1 MNEVVELRR
10 ECRAVLIPS
19 GRPAVLARGEH
30 VALTQQLGGSFT
42 VEIRHG
48 LLARIDGA
56 DADALGVEAVGVGG
70 PADGQSEACGTPDVE
85 LVLNRLR
92 TVFDPEIPVNVV
104 DLGLVYTCEVIAVSP
119 GEHRVEVTMSMTA
132 PGCGMGDV
140 LRAEATAKILELPGI
155 VAADVEL
162 VWEPPWDLS
171 RMSEAARL
179 QLGMW

>member
-19 GRPAVLARGEH
+19 GRPAVLTRGEH
-30 VALTQQLGGSFT
+30 VALVQQLGGSFT

-56 DADALGVEAVGVGG
+56 DADALGVEP
-70 PADGQSEACGTPDVE
+70 PADGQSEACGTPDAE
-85 LVLNRLR
+85 LVLDRLR

-140 LRAEATAKILELPGI
+140 LQAEATQKILELPGI

>member
-1 MNEVVELRR
+1 MNDVVELRR
-10 ECRAVLIPS
+10 DCSAVLIPS
-19 GRPAVLARGEH
+19 GRSAVLARGER
-30 VALTQQLGGSFT
+30 VALVQQLGGSFT
-42 VEIRHG
+42 VEVGHG

-56 DADALGVEAVGVGG
+56 DADALGVEA
-70 PADGQSEACGTPDVE
+70 PADEQSEAYGAPDVE
-85 LVLNRLR
+85 LVLDRLR

-104 DLGLVYTCEVIAVSP
+104 DLGLVYSCAVIAVSP

-140 LRAEATAKILELPGI
+140 LRAEVTAKILDLPG
-155 VAADVEL
+155 VVEADVEV

-171 RMSEAARL
+171 RMSAAARL